1 MVVVQ
6 HLKLLGNVRPMMTER
21 ERDILYIYI
30 EYIYGLHNLQR
41 YISILGENL
50 NESMAG
56 KL

>member
-1 MVVVQ
+1 MEVVQ

-50 NESMAG
+50 NESMAS